1 MRALS
6 VSLRTRRLPM
16 KMMRSMIVPTGCGG
30 GSWKEGSVVL
40 LAANSAV
47 TFAEP
52 VESNAEESEDGDA
65 TPFGLR
71 GTPARAEDASNNSIA
86 ANQSRTRLTP
96 NGKGTLLEAAN
107 EGFTL

>member
-1 MRALS
+1 M
-6 VSLRTRRLPM
+6 
-16 KMMRSMIVPTGCGG
+16 
-30 GSWKEGSVVL
+30 

-86 ANQSRTRLTP
+86 ANESRTRITP
-96 NGKGTLLEAAN
+96 NGKETLV
-107 EGFTL
+107 